1 MGKATVISHLGGAQ
15 YQVQINLDRTRIIAA
30 LALIDDRVADLETR
44 IAALEDGT
52 EKNWLTLQKIA
63 LEKRKALLEDRNTD
77 PVVSAWCAD
86 LTTNLSGDVGTI
98 FNAGTTEV
106 INYIRGADVFDED
119 GWTLSEIGEGDEPLR
134 SILEDALEKL
144 EEKYDTFCGLIAK
157 AEGIHDFFVEG
168 CGLEGDWDGM
178 SAKEKI
184 TALEDAL
191 IECDRHA
198 TYYDSMYE
206 YVQGADI
213 SHYRCST
220 AEDDPDEIMVTEFCP
235 ADDPDFA
242 IDPDHTIE
250 FDTVRYV
257 PVCWGEDG
265 LSLLREDALEE
276 VCFVRYMYNPLTH
289 EYVSD
294 GRAYKTRE
302 QAEQSA

>member
-1 MGKATVISHLGGAQ
+1 MLRIGKQSISYRLFDIHIH
-15 YQVQINLDRTRIIAA
+15 YVN
-30 LALIDDRVADLETR
+30 ET
-44 IAALEDGT
+44 DSSSHT
-52 EKNWLTLQKIA
+52 EKYIYVAHIDYIAHNAQEMNNMTLVSHTAKEILNTWLRGETICA
-63 LEKRKALLEDRNTD
+63 LD
-77 PVVSAWCAD
+77 
-86 LTTNLSGDVGTI
+86 SGTHGQDDVLIGSI
-98 FNAGTTEV
+98 EHCKQDVLDNE
-106 INYIRGADVFDED
+106 RRDVFDED
-119 GWTLSEIGEGDEPLR
+119 DWALCEIGEGDEPLR
-134 SILEDALEKL
+134 SIIEDALEKL
-144 EEKYDTFCGLIAK
+144 EEKYETFCNLIAK

-168 CGLEGDWDGM
+168 CGLEGDWGGM
-178 SAKEKI
+178 PAREKI

-206 YVQGADI
+206 YVDGADI

-220 AEDDPDEIMVTEFCP
+220 AEDDPDEIMIAEFSP

-250 FDTVRYV
+250 VDTVRYV

-276 VCFVRYMYNPLTH
+276 VCFVRYMYNPQTR

-294 GRAYKTRE
+294 GRVYETRE
-302 QAEQSA
+302 EAEQSA